1 MERLESQKVNGHT
14 YYYYSK
20 WGWKNGK
27 CRRLW
32 QKYLGK
38 LERIVKACDGGLAP
52 SYAEVFQFGLPTA
65 LWLEGK
71 RQNIIRE
78 IDKLCPKRHQRM
90 SIGDYIT
97 VAAVNRAIS
106 PVSKQSMWDWFVK
119 TTLRR
124 FLPDANEAGLSSQR
138 FWDHMEALCGQVLSV
153 EGIRHWNDY
162 FILCKTVL
170 FAPLEGSIYGN
181 GHYLFRRKQ
190 TW

>member
-1 MERLESQKVNGHT
+1 MERLESKKVNGNT
-14 YYYYSK
+14 YYYSSK

-38 LERIVKACDGGLAP
+38 LENIVKAVEGGSVP

-71 RQNIIRE
+71 RQNIIQE

-90 SIGDYIT
+90 SIGDYIA

-106 PVSKQSMWDWFVK
+106 PVSKQQ
-119 TTLRR
+119 
-124 FLPDANEAGLSSQR
+124 SSQ
-138 FWDHMEALCGQVLSV
+138 VLPKSTSLF
-153 EGIRHWNDY
+153 
-162 FILCKTVL
+162 FILSCL
-170 FAPLEGSIYGN
+170 APLWNKLVESQSIV
-181 GHYLFRRKQ
+181 
-190 TW
+190 

>member
-1 MERLESQKVNGHT
+1 MERLESKKVNGHT
-14 YYYYSK
+14 YYYYSG

-38 LERIVKACDGGLAP
+38 LEKIVQAVDGGPSP

-71 RQNIIRE
+71 RQNIIQE
-78 IDKLCPKRHQRM
+78 IDKLCPKRHQGM
-90 SIGDYIT
+90 SIGEYIG

-106 PVSKQSMWDWFVK
+106 PVSKQSMWDWFTK

-124 FLPDANEAGLSSQR
+124 FLPDASETALSSQR
-138 FWDHMEALCGQVLSV
+138 FWDHMDAVPG
-153 EGIRHWNDY
+153 N
-162 FILCKTVL
+162 ILYAVT
-170 FAPLEGSIYGN
+170 I
-181 GHYLFRRKQ
+181 
-190 TW
+190 